1 MKNQSYDQQ
10 QPVTLK
16 GHTCMLFTPTF
27 SKYLLSLKKA
37 IILLVDVDVYITDIK
52 SQDWFQCV

>member
-52 SQDWFQCV
+52 SQDWF

>member
-27 SKYLLSLKKA
+27 SKYLLLLKKA
-37 IILLVDVDVYITDIK
+37 IILLMNVNVYISDAK
-52 SQDWFQCV
+52 SQD

>member
-27 SKYLLSLKKA
+27 SKYLSSLKKA
-37 IILLVDVDVYITDIK
+37 IILVVNVNIYITDVK
-52 SQDWFQCV
+52 SQD

>member
-27 SKYLLSLKKA
+27 SKYLLSLKNA
-37 IILLVDVDVYITDIK
+37 IILLVDFNVDITEGK
-52 SQDWFQCV
+52 SQDWLLH

>member
-27 SKYLLSLKKA
+27 SKYLLSLKNA
-37 IILLVDVDVYITDIK
+37 IILLVDFNVDITEGK
-52 SQDWFQCV
+52 SQDWL